1 MIIEFFF
8 DKITGEFTIK
18 NGVVHSD
25 NVFIDGA
32 AADVRVKGSTNLVK
46 QTVDQNVT
54 VVPKLGSSLPVLAGW
69 AVEPTTGL
77 IMLLVNKIFEPVID
91 VVVSIEYKVS
101 GSLTN
106 PTVVEVSKKSK
117 EVAVPEVEEV
127 PEDLPKEVLPEN
139 LPDLQEQTEE
149 PEEGREQS
157 ESEGEQN

>member
-1 MIIEFFF
+1 
-8 DKITGEFTIK
+8 
-18 NGVVHSD
+18 
-25 NVFIDGA
+25 
-32 AADVRVKGSTNLVK
+32 
-46 QTVDQNVT
+46 
-54 VVPKLGSSLPVLAGW
+54 
-69 AVEPTTGL
+69 
-77 IMLLVNKIFEPVID
+77 MLLVNKIFEPVID